1 MVEPSAVRQISFS
14 CRGASITDDQ
24 LFEYTN
30 GHFLADEEQQRRK
43 RYVKFDVQEL
53 CNVVSS
59 VTKDGAAV
67 SSIDKMEGGFSKAL
81 LMTTETRHE
90 VIAKLPNPTAGRARY
105 LTASEA
111 AVLQYVSDHTTV
123 PVPKVL
129 DWNDDPSNAVGA
141 EYIIMEK
148 APGIQLHTV
157 YGDLQGHQRLQLVE
171 SLTKF
176 ERELASIRFP
186 AYGSLYLRHS
196 INDASK
202 GVALDPAADPTAS
215 YCIGP
220 QCGPSW
226 TDGSS
231 HDDLQADLDAGP
243 WFDLSQFGLALA
255 RRSLARTRLPVAGNV
270 IPSIHGTKQD
280 HEAVLNS
287 AARVLP
293 LVATHPLLQQRCKAS
308 LWHHDLHLGNIFV
321 SEDNHAQITCII
333 DWQGVS
339 ISPLFCQE
347 RWPIFLRP
355 PEGYREG
362 LSEIPKLPE
371 NYGDLDKDDQ
381 LLARLEHGEAIAAK
395 AYEAT
400 THMYNHE
407 AYNARFC
414 LDETLR
420 ELFAKI
426 GDTWDDGI
434 PPLQARLVKIFNS
447 WEKMGFT
454 QSCPV
459 QFASADI
466 ESISR
471 QNHQNT
477 IFQEVQA
484 LARKCLN
491 TDTDGWLRTSQEFA
505 EKQKRNPLLLE
516 LAIGYFGNIM
526 SADEVKAMWPFPPLS
541 SSLRHRHSARYLLS
555 ANLPF
560 LLSLI
565 P

>member
-1 MVEPSAVRQISFS
+1 M
-14 CRGASITDDQ
+14 
-24 LFEYTN
+24 
-30 GHFLADEEQQRRK
+30 
-43 RYVKFDVQEL
+43 
-53 CNVVSS
+53 
-59 VTKDGAAV
+59 
-67 SSIDKMEGGFSKAL
+67 
-81 LMTTETRHE
+81 
-90 VIAKLPNPTAGRARY
+90 
-105 LTASEA
+105 
-111 AVLQYVSDHTTV
+111 
-123 PVPKVL
+123 
-129 DWNDDPSNAVGA
+129 
-141 EYIIMEK
+141 
-148 APGIQLHTV
+148 
-157 YGDLQGHQRLQLVE
+157 
-171 SLTKF
+171 
-176 ERELASIRFP
+176 
-186 AYGSLYLRHS
+186 
-196 INDASK
+196 
-202 GVALDPAADPTAS
+202 
-215 YCIGP
+215 
-220 QCGPSW
+220 
-226 TDGSS
+226 
-231 HDDLQADLDAGP
+231 
-243 WFDLSQFGLALA
+243 
-255 RRSLARTRLPVAGNV
+255 AGNV

-287 AARVLP
+287 AAKVLP

-321 SEDNHAQITCII
+321 SEDDHAQITCII

-339 ISPLFCQE
+339 ISPLFCQD
-347 RWPIFLRP
+347 RWPIFLTP
-355 PEGYREG
+355 PEDYREG

-371 NYGDLDKDDQ
+371 NYEDLDKDDQ

-426 GDTWDDGI
+426 GDTWEDGI
-434 PPLQARLVKIFNS
+434 TPLQARLVKIFNS

-491 TDTDGWLRTSQEFA
+491 TDTDGWLRSSQEFA
-505 EKQKRNPLLLE
+505 EKQKRNPVLLE

-526 SADEVKAMWPFPPLS
+526 SADEVKAMWPFPP
-541 SSLRHRHSARYLLS
+541 
-555 ANLPF
+555 
-560 LLSLI
+560 
-565 P
+565 